1 MLGVDSLETGS
12 LTETEELHL
21 LGRQVASKPGL
32 SGLCPHHHTALHSF
46 TWVLGTRTQV
56 FTVKQKAHYSPSYP
70 LIPYH
75 ISQTNYFIK
84 EPIIEWVRIQWAY
97 VLLGT
102 IKHMMIPFP
111 VKNPTASV
119 AF

>member
-1 MLGVDSLETGS
+1 MWYTQNICTGVCAHAEARKEMLGVDSLETGS

-21 LGRQVASKPGL
+21 LGRQVASKLGL

-56 FTVKQKAHYSPSYP
+56 FTVKQKAHYSLSYP

-84 EPIIEWVRIQWAY
+84 EQD
-97 VLLGT
+97 
-102 IKHMMIPFP
+102 
-111 VKNPTASV
+111 N
-119 AF
+119 